1 MTATTLSEHR
11 LRAERE
17 AIAERYRTVVPL
29 SADLEVPIF
38 EGAIDVD
45 GVDYQV
51 RLILPPRYPSIPPV
65 VGEIDGPGGRVVR
78 PEWSMYRFSD
88 GTICLFPHGNDSQ
101 TWGRDRLAVEAL
113 DRFVELKRLEIAQ
126 DRGPRRALY
135 QAGWRLV
142 VPPGIAR
149 VMLLPGSH
157 GTIRVRAASTG
168 RGDRF
173 VDAIRFDAPQI
184 PPVEIGASSPW
195 IAALTAEQWIPWVHH
210 AFDGRSWGEIGRTAD
225 HLEEELQAALPE
237 AHCRRIRTSAA
248 IALVRGSDP
257 AGAEPDLALFARD
270 PQRVGVLHTPE
281 VVLAA
286 PEDLFYQRVDGVMND
301 RDALAEAT
309 VVMIGLG
316 SLGSAVAL
324 ALARAG
330 VRHFV
335 LVDPDDLR
343 IDNVCR
349 HVGTLRDL
357 GRLKVEVVGDA
368 ITSINPLAAITTI
381 AKWFAW
387 DLPGIGAGVEIDRLL
402 AETSKTILISTCA
415 VGRVEQQIN
424 ELSVRRGVPA
434 VYGTALGA
442 AEHARVFR
450 VIPGETPC
458 YACIIAAQDREP
470 ERHPR
475 FAIDGVLAELHAPYV
490 DPSLPGLG
498 VDITMIAMIAARVAL
513 QTAARVVEV
522 TAGLGPEDDHVL
534 WTNRGGWVFDRP
546 LQASAERFSR
556 DPACPVCGSTPA

>member
-51 RLILPPRYPSIPPV
+51 RMILPPRYPSIPPV

-225 HLEEELQAALPE
+225 H
-237 AHCRRIRTSAA
+237 
-248 IALVRGSDP
+248 
-257 AGAEPDLALFARD
+257 
-270 PQRVGVLHTPE
+270 
-281 VVLAA
+281 
-286 PEDLFYQRVDGVMND
+286 
-301 RDALAEAT
+301 
-309 VVMIGLG
+309 
-316 SLGSAVAL
+316 
-324 ALARAG
+324 
-330 VRHFV
+330 
-335 LVDPDDLR
+335 
-343 IDNVCR
+343 
-349 HVGTLRDL
+349 
-357 GRLKVEVVGDA
+357 
-368 ITSINPLAAITTI
+368 
-381 AKWFAW
+381 
-387 DLPGIGAGVEIDRLL
+387 
-402 AETSKTILISTCA
+402 
-415 VGRVEQQIN
+415 
-424 ELSVRRGVPA
+424 
-434 VYGTALGA
+434 
-442 AEHARVFR
+442 
-450 VIPGETPC
+450 
-458 YACIIAAQDREP
+458 IIAAQDREP

-475 FAIDGVLAELHAPYV
+475 FAIDGVLAELQAPYV